1 MFQTV
6 QTAKQ
11 QILVQIVAQDI
22 MEVEHVLNVVMLNVI
37 IVMPP
42 INVLVVIQATL
53 LTIMH
58 V

>member
-1 MFQTV
+1 MFQTA